1 MLTVRAVLDVSRY
14 FTNSQN
20 IVELAVGERLFSQGD
35 AGETMYA
42 ILEGELEIVVDGATV
57 DRVSTGRLVGETA
70 IIESAP
76 RSATVVAVAPC
87 RLAAVNRRHF
97 LFMVHEA
104 PTFALDV
111 MREMA
116 ERLRHSRGGI
126 VSS

>member
-1 MLTVRAVLDVSRY
+1 VLDAEKY
-14 FTNSQN
+14 FRNSKN
-20 IVELAVGERLFSQGD
+20 IVELGAGQTLFSQGD
-35 AGETMYA
+35 TGETMYA
-42 ILEGELEIVVDGATV
+42 ILEGELEIQVDGTAV

-76 RSATVVAVAPC
+76 RSATVVAVTPT
-87 RLAAVNRRHF
+87 RLAVVDRAHF

-116 ERLRHSRGGI
+116 ERLRHARGGA
-126 VSS
+126 VSG